1 MRGEIPSLPDPTR
14 VRGDTLSTR
23 SSSCAG
29 RYPLYPILP
38 VCGEIP
44 SLPDHLRARGDALY
58 TRPPSSHDDDDN
70 DDDDDDDDDDGSDD
84 EDQVC
89 KGL

>member
-1 MRGEIPSLPDPTR
+1 MRGEMPSLPGPLA
-14 VRGDTLSTR
+14 RGDTLSTR

-44 SLPDHLRARGDALY
+44 SLPDHLRVRGDALY

-70 DDDDDDDDDDGSDD
+70 DDDDDDDDPYD
-84 EDQVC
+84 EDQVY
-89 KGL
+89 KGF

>member
-1 MRGEIPSLPDPTR
+1 M
-14 VRGDTLSTR
+14 
-23 SSSCAG
+23 
-29 RYPLYPILP
+29 
-38 VCGEIP
+38 CGEIP

-70 DDDDDDDDDDGSDD
+70 DDDDDDDDDDDGSDD